1 MVASVE
7 AVCSWRRYVDGKHPN
22 VSAIVPTCLCN
33 PTAADRRITY
43 FAGDVMDGIRE
54 FVVLQLDELRI
65 ALPLA
70 VVERVIRATYV
81 VCLPQAPD
89 IVLGVVNVQGRIIPI
104 VNTRRRF
111 RLPHRDIALT
121 DQFVIARTQRRP
133 VALMADAVSG
143 VLAYP
148 EQDIVAADVILPGM
162 EYVEGVAR
170 IKDGLILIHN
180 LDTFLSLDE
189 EKSLDRAMSTVRDE

>member
-1 MVASVE
+1 
-7 AVCSWRRYVDGKHPN
+7 
-22 VSAIVPTCLCN
+22 
-33 PTAADRRITY
+33 
-43 FAGDVMDGIRE
+43 MDGIRG
-54 FVVLQLDELRI
+54 FVVLHLDELRI

-70 VVERVIRATYV
+70 AVERVIRATYV
-81 VCLPQAPD
+81 VCLPQALD

-104 VNTRRRF
+104 VNTRKRF
-111 RLPHRDIALT
+111 RLPDREIVLT

-133 VALMADAVSG
+133 VALMVDAVSG

-148 EQDIVAADVILPGM
+148 EQDIVAADAILPGM

-189 EKSLDRAMSTVRDE
+189 EKSLDRAMSTARDE

>member
-1 MVASVE
+1 
-7 AVCSWRRYVDGKHPN
+7 
-22 VSAIVPTCLCN
+22 
-33 PTAADRRITY
+33 
-43 FAGDVMDGIRE
+43 MDGIRE
-54 FVVLQLDELRI
+54 FVVLHLDELRV

-70 VVERVIRATYV
+70 AVERVVRAAYV
-81 VCLPQAPD
+81 VCLPKAPD

-104 VNTRRRF
+104 VNARRRF

-133 VALMADAVSG
+133 VALMVDAVSG

-148 EQDIVAADVILPGM
+148 EQDIVTADTILPGM

-170 IKDGLILIHN
+170 LKDGLILIHN

-189 EKSLDRAMSTVRDE
+189 EKSLGRAMSTVRDE